1 MKNNDTP
8 GLNPTKFIL
17 KLDKNSFCSN
27 IPQGI
32 IIELEL
38 DSIIIH
44 KKTWWQK
51 IRIVFGLPVKLLTA
65 KIKQKDAIQSETEK
79 SNGTN

>member
-27 IPQGI
+27 IPQGV
-32 IIELEL
+32 IIELEP

-44 KKTWWQK
+44 K
-51 IRIVFGLPVKLLTA
+51 
-65 KIKQKDAIQSETEK
+65 ETI
-79 SNGTN
+79 